1 MSKTKDSLI
10 AKLEELELRFVEI
23 EKEISELMGQ
33 VTESAKPSDMK
44 RGWRGRKTAESKD
57 KPRS

>member
-1 MSKTKDSLI
+1 VSSGGVNL
-10 AKLEELELRFVEI
+10 AVGQLRIHEI

-44 RGWRGRKTAESKD
+44 RGRRGSKTGESKE